1 MPYIT
6 NEQRDVLDDT
16 IKRLSL
22 SLLSTKNTDE
32 KKLDGEL
39 NYVICSLISN
49 LYDRNYFSLNRVMG
63 VLTCV
68 QLEVYRRI
76 IAPYEDKKSIDNG
89 DVF

>member
-22 SLLSTKNTDE
+22 SLLSTKNRDE

-68 QLEVYRRI
+68 QLEVYRRV

>member
-68 QLEVYRRI
+68 QLEVYRRV

>member
-22 SLLSTKNTDE
+22 SLLSTKNRDE